1 MNIIKRELRA
11 NLKSLLIWSGCISA
25 TIVIMMTEFEAF
37 AGNPEM
43 ASLFD
48 AMPEAIMT
56 AFSLAGANMTTLSGF
71 VSMASVYFY
80 IMLGIFAV
88 LLGSSIISKEER
100 DKTSD
105 FILTMPVSRQGVL
118 LSKLTAAIINCM
130 IVNGVTAATVLA
142 AAAPYNPDNDFL
154 KFLGLLMTALF
165 ILQLIFLSIG
175 MCLAATVKRYKKSGY
190 YSITV
195 LLVTYLISIVL
206 SLTDKIDFMKYVTP
220 FKYFEAQ
227 YLLNHGELEVKYLI
241 ISSAIIAVGIFGTF
255 FFYPRRD
262 LQM

>member
-11 NLKSLLIWSGCISA
+11 NLKSLLIWSGCITA
-25 TIVIMMTEFEAF
+25 IIAIMMTEFEAF
-37 AGNPEM
+37 ADNPEM

-56 AFSLAGANMTTLSGF
+56 AFSLAGANLTTLSGF

-88 LLGSSIISKEER
+88 ILGSSIISKEER
-100 DKTSD
+100 DKTTE
-105 FILTMPVSRQGVL
+105 FILTMPVSREKIII
-118 LSKLTAAIINCM
+118 SKLIAAIINC
-130 IVNGVTAATVLA
+130 IAINLVTAVAILATA
-142 AAAPYNPDNDFL
+142 AVYNPDNDFL
-154 KFLGLLMTALF
+154 KFFGLLMAALF

-175 MCLAATVKRYKKSGY
+175 MLLSAVMKRYKRSGY
-190 YSITV
+190 VSIAV
-195 LLVTYLISIVL
+195 LLGTYIISIVIA
-206 SLTDKIDFMKYVTP
+206 LTDKIDFMKYITP

-227 YLLNHGELEVKYLI
+227 YLLNHGQLEVKYLI
-241 ISSAIIAVGIFGTF
+241 ISSVIIAAGILGTF

-262 LQM
+262 LHM